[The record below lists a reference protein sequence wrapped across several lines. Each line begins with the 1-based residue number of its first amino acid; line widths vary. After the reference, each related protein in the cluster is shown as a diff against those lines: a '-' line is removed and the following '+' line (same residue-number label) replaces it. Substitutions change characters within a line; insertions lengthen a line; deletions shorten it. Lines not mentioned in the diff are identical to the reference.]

1 MLIHKELLK
10 IKGVCSKNKY
20 GAEYKKGIFL
30 DVKNKRLFTTD
41 GTVLIETDLTEEIK
55 KASIEDFPNIT
66 GTKKGE
72 EPADNEVIFLTK
84 DSIDSV
90 DKRLPIKCNSLPI
103 LQFANITKK
112 DGKTLIETTDLETSA
127 VTRVSQELEAPNIDI
142 IKPKDKAVFEIEFC
156 NDTLQQLLSV
166 IPDDKVIKFTFY
178 AKEKAVKIDT
188 TDSRGNKM
196 TGLIMPANPNR

>member
-1 MLIHKELLK
+1 MLIHKDLLK
-10 IKGVCSKNKY
+10 IKGICSKEKY
-20 GAEYKKGIFL
+20 GAEYKHGIFL
-30 DVKNKRLFTTD
+30 DIKNKRLFATD
-41 GTVLIETDLTEEIK
+41 GRIVVETDLTEEMK

-66 GTKKGE
+66 GTKKGT
-72 EPADNEVIFLTK
+72 EPATNDVIFLPK
-84 DSIDSV
+84 DNIDSV
-90 DKRLPIKCNSLPI
+90 DKRLPNKTYPLPI

-127 VTRVSQELEAPNIDI
+127 ITKVSQELDAPNIDI
-142 IKPKDKAVFEIEFC
+142 IKPKDKTVFEIEFC
-156 NDTLQQLLSV
+156 NDTLQELLSV
-166 IPDDKVIKFTFY
+166 IPDEKVIKFTFY